1 MNRAQ
6 EIIEHQNYAIFSK
19 QFSEDAESIKM
30 LALVPEWDEASEKA
44 FWGIMCSYDEAL
56 RPYNPGIK
64 RMIVEGKEVEV
75 RTNYLGNQ

>member
-6 EIIEHQNYAIFSK
+6 EIMEHQNYAIFSE
-19 QFSEDAESIKM
+19 QFGEDASAIET
-30 LALVPEWDEASEKA
+30 LALVPKWDEPSEKA
-44 FWGIMCSYDEAL
+44 FWGIMCSYDGAL
-56 RPYNPGIK
+56 RPYNPGTK